1 MDGTPPPPS
10 CLGGWKRP
18 AGEDLEPTLPLPH
31 GPGPPGVPL
40 VTLLQPGDFQQPQ
53 DVGRQA
59 GAPGLPGLEN
69 IPGTCL
75 NSLQSCT
82 GILPTQTHTVTHSHP
97 DALHML
103 TLTYTPAAKTWS
115 SPRTRGIPGGQV
127 GGDPGGSHFPAM
139 DCSPER
145 AGWAKVTPPMG
156 ISRGLG
162 ADTAASAQ
170 DSRQTSPAGLQLPT
184 PR

>member
-1 MDGTPPPPS
+1 MGRGLGEPRSPPALGMDGTPPPPS
-10 CLGGWKRP
+10 CLGGWKGP

-53 DVGRQA
+53 DVRRQA
-59 GAPGLPGLEN
+59 GATGLLGLET
-69 IPGTCL
+69 IQGTCL
-75 NSLQSCT
+75 NSLQSYT
-82 GILPTQTHTVTHSHP
+82 GILPTQTHTVTYSHP

-103 TLTYTPAAKTWS
+103 TLSYTPAAKTWS
-115 SPRTRGIPGGQV
+115 SPRTRGIPGGQA
-127 GGDPGGSHFPAM
+127 GGDPGGSHFPAV

-156 ISRGLG
+156 ISPGLG
-162 ADTAASAQ
+162 ADTTA
-170 DSRQTSPAGLQLPT
+170 PA
-184 PR
+184 